1 MKKNYYKDLQENTR
15 MNLVRAF
22 EALGL
27 TQRSIARLTETTEAT
42 ISRCL
47 SGQRSITLRLL
58 ANIVDKL
65 NIFYQGPR
73 RVGYEPQLTLGD
85 FLDEEDLDITKERE
99 R

>member
-1 MKKNYYKDLQENTR
+1 MKKNYYNELQENTR
-15 MNLVRAF
+15 RNLVHAF

-65 NIFYQGPR
+65 NLFYRGPR
-73 RVGYEPQLTLGD
+73 IFLFLGD